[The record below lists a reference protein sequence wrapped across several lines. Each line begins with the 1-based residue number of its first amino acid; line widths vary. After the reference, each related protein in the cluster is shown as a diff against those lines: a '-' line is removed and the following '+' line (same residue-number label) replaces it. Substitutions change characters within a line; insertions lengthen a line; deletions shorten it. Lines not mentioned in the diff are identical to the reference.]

1 MKKRGASPFFFTNNT
16 NYVFAMYNISDYTPL
31 EIVENYKK
39 VKTRIC
45 NAALSVDR
53 DPKEITLIAV
63 TKTYDFEYIKPLID
77 IGHRDFG
84 ENRVQEA
91 DSKWSLVLD
100 NYEDIQLHLIG
111 HLQSNKTKRAL
122 ELFNT
127 IHTID
132 SHKLLNEIHKNI
144 DNPNNKFRDFFIEI
158 NMANEEQKTGIA
170 IDQLSNFNQLLSEQN
185 RIKCEGLMC
194 IPPFDEE
201 PSPYFALLHKIGQK
215 YGFKSYSMGMSA
227 DFEKAIQFGATHI
240 RVGSEI
246 FGHRQ

>member
-1 MKKRGASPFFFTNNT
+1 MTVTKLNSCQ
-16 NYVFAMYNISDYTPL
+16 IID
-31 EIVENYKK
+31 NYKC
-39 VKTRIC
+39 VLDRINIAAESVNRDSSDISLVVVSKTFDI
-45 NAALSVDR
+45 
-53 DPKEITLIAV
+53 EI
-63 TKTYDFEYIKPLID
+63 IKPILD
-77 IGHRDFG
+77 LGHTIFG

-91 DSKWSLVLD
+91 DSKWSPVFE
-100 NYEDIQLHLIG
+100 NYEGIQLHLIG

-132 SHKLLNEIHKNI
+132 SRKLFNEVQKNI
-144 DNPNNKFRDFFIEI
+144 QNPNNKCRNFFIEI
-158 NMANEEQKTGIA
+158 NMANEVQKAGIA
-170 IDQLSNFNQLLSEQN
+170 IDQLSNFHQLLSEKN
-185 RIKCEGLMC
+185 FINCDGLMC

-215 YGFKSYSMGMSA
+215 YGFKNYSMGMSA

>member
-1 MKKRGASPFFFTNNT
+1 MLNKSTYTSEQILENYNNVKKRIMT
-16 NYVFAMYNISDYTPL
+16 
-31 EIVENYKK
+31 
-39 VKTRIC
+39 
-45 NAALSVDR
+45 AAETVNRSLT
-53 DPKEITLIAV
+53 EITLIV
-63 TKTYDFEYIKPLID
+63 VSKTYDFESIKPLMD
-77 IGHRDFG
+77 VGHTHFG

-91 DSKWSLVLD
+91 DKKWSPFIDHYKDL
-100 NYEDIQLHLIG
+100 QLHLIG

-132 SHKLLNEIHKNI
+132 SQKLLNEIQKNI
-144 DNPNNKFRDFFIEI
+144 NNTNNKCRNFFIEI
-158 NMANEEQKTGIA
+158 NMANEEQKAGIA
-170 IDQLSNFNQLLSEQN
+170 IDDLSNFHQLLSEQN
-185 RIKCEGLMC
+185 GIKCEGLMC

-201 PSPYFALLHKIGQK
+201 PSPYFALLNKIGRK
-215 YGFKSYSMGMSA
+215 YGFHNYSMGMSA